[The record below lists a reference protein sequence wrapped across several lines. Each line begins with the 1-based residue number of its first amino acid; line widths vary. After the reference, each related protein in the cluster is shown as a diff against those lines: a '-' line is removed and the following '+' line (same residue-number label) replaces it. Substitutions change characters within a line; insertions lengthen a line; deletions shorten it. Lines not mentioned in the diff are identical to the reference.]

1 MLANGVAHARAGD
14 LELRFGASPP
24 ARVAP
29 ESPAEAVP
37 VSGDAGADTD
47 VEAAQD
53 KPDDDEERAT
63 LETLLFSSAG
73 GSAVDPIL
81 RAIRASRSRPA

>member
-14 LELRFGASPP
+14 LELRFGSSPP
-24 ARVAP
+24 ARVAS
-29 ESPAEAVP
+29 ESPAETVA
-37 VSGDAGADTD
+37 VSGDTTADAD

-63 LETLLFSSAG
+63 LETLLFSSGG

-81 RAIRASRSRPA
+81 RAIRSSRSRPA